1 MRTTTPFTI
10 TSRIAEALG
19 LDTEMADAIQMTRY
33 KAVAEIVSTFL
44 NYTEKNDPGNRGLF
58 AGMIIRILQ
67 PDAKVV
73 LFSDMEAVIDIIKEG
88 NKAILDEMKQEREDW
103 LHNLKLASKIANE
116 QYLSDPTSMP

>member
-1 MRTTTPFTI
+1 MRKNTPYTI

-44 NYTEKNDPGNRGLF
+44 NYTGKNDPGNRGLF
-58 AGMIIRILQ
+58 AWMIIRILQ

-73 LFSDMEAVIDIIKEG
+73 LFSDMETVIDIIKEG

-103 LHNLKLASKIANE
+103 LAARKADKELVEA
-116 QYLSDPTSMP
+116 